1 MGSKIIEDV
10 PYCNYFILQ
19 QLRIIKFIVLLFF
32 VVLISACSTTDHGCL
47 VYIGTY
53 TGHGSNGIYACRFN
67 PSNGDLKPIGLV
79 AETDNPSFLTLDSA
93 GRFLYAVN
101 EIDTFQNKLTGA
113 VSIFA
118 INRES
123 GNLKLLQQIP
133 SLGAAPAFLSLDKS
147 GRYLMVAN
155 YNGGNVAVFQVERDG
170 TLGQHSAFIQN
181 AGSGLRPDRQAGP
194 HAHFIRVT
202 NDNRFVMVADLGID
216 KVLVCRFDTITGSL
230 TPADSGFAK
239 LDPGSG
245 PRHIAF
251 SPSGKIVYVL
261 NELTS
266 SVTVFSLRAENGR
279 LQTRQT
285 LSTLPGNF
293 TGRNTAAEIVIDSK
307 GQFLYVSN
315 RGDNSIGLFS
325 INSENGSLTPVEWI
339 SSGGKTPRNFEI
351 DPTGQWLFAANQES
365 DNIALFRIDQAT
377 GRLIQKSQISGISA
391 PVCIR
396 FMSMR

>member
-1 MGSKIIEDV
+1 M
-10 PYCNYFILQ
+10 Q
-19 QLRIIKFIVLLFF
+19 QLRVLKLLFF
-32 VVLISACSTTDHGCL
+32 MLSGLLINSCSSGDSKYL

-53 TGHGSNGIYACRFN
+53 TGHGSEGIYAYRFN
-67 PSNGDLKPIGLV
+67 PSTGDLKPIGLV
-79 AETDNPSFLTLDSA
+79 AETDNPSFLTIDSA

-101 EIDTFQNKLTGA
+101 ELDSFHNRPTGA
-113 VSIFA
+113 VSVFA

-123 GNLKLLQQIP
+123 GKLKLIQQIS
-133 SLGAAPAFLSLDKS
+133 SLGAAPAYLSLDKS

-170 TLGQHSAFIQN
+170 KLGPHSAFIQN
-181 AGSGLRPDRQAGP
+181 TGSSVNPDRQAGP
-194 HAHFIRVT
+194 HAHFIQVT

-216 KVLVCRFDTITGSL
+216 KVLVYQFDTKTGSL

-239 LDPGSG
+239 LTPGSG

-251 SPSGKIVYVL
+251 APYGKLLYVL

-266 SVTVFSLRAENGR
+266 TITGFLFDSVTGMMQAKQTISALPKTFSGK
-279 LQTRQT
+279 
-285 LSTLPGNF
+285 
-293 TGRNTAAEIVIDSK
+293 NTAAEIVTDSK
-307 GQFLYVSN
+307 GRFLYVSN

-325 INSENGSLTPVEWI
+325 VNSLDGSLTPVEWI
-339 SSGGKTPRNFEI
+339 SSGGKTPRHFEI
-351 DPTGQWLFAANQES
+351 DPTGQWLFAANQDS
-365 DNIALFRIDQAT
+365 GNIVLFRIDQVN
-377 GRLIQKSQISGISA
+377 GRLIQTYLASGVSS